1 MPAKLTNWKTVIV
14 LVVLILPFNVFIF
27 PTRSAK
33 LRELAGKNVPTIDSM
48 FAYTPTQVYDV
59 ISDYGEQGRQHHT
72 VTELTADLLYPI
84 LYSLLL
90 SLLATLIFRRAFATT
105 SFMQKLWRLPFVAA
119 LTDYGEN
126 ATVVT
131 LLLRYPQKLTGVAW
145 AASLFTTAKW
155 ALVGV
160 SFILI
165 VVGLVASLIKRIT
178 REKGAE

>member
-1 MPAKLTNWKTVIV
+1 
-14 LVVLILPFNVFIF
+14 
-27 PTRSAK
+27 
-33 LRELAGKNVPTIDSM
+33 
-48 FAYTPTQVYDV
+48 
-59 ISDYGEQGRQHHT
+59 
-72 VTELTADLLYPI
+72 LLYPI